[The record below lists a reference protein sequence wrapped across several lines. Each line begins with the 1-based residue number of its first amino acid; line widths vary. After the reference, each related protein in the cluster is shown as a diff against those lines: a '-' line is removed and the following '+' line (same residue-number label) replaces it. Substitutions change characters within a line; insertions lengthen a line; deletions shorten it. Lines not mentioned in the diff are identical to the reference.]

1 MTVDAT
7 RLAGRAPEADESR
20 PASPQVQ
27 GRMSGVSWSRY
38 EGKAPAEITLSG
50 EARDAELEG
59 FIRLQNPNLT
69 DVRLEQ
75 ATPVEADAVDIRP
88 DRQWY
93 AVTYLADDGEGHTAD
108 R

>member
-1 MTVDAT
+1 
-7 RLAGRAPEADESR
+7 
-20 PASPQVQ
+20 
-27 GRMSGVSWSRY
+27 MSGVSWSRY
-38 EGKAPAEITLSG
+38 EGKAPAEITLTG
-50 EARDAELEG
+50 AARDAELED

-75 ATPVEADAVDIRP
+75 ATPTMADDAGVQP

-93 AVTYLADDGEGHTAD
+93 SVTYLADDGEGHTTA

>member
-1 MTVDAT
+1 M
-7 RLAGRAPEADESR
+7 
-20 PASPQVQ
+20 
-27 GRMSGVSWSRY
+27 SWSRY
-38 EGKAPAEITLSG
+38 EGKAPAEITLTG
-50 EARDAELEG
+50 AARDAELED

-75 ATPVEADAVDIRP
+75 ATPTEADDAGVQP

-93 AVTYLADDGEGHTAD
+93 SVTYLADDGEGHPTT

>member
-1 MTVDAT
+1 M
-7 RLAGRAPEADESR
+7 
-20 PASPQVQ
+20 
-27 GRMSGVSWSRY
+27 SWSRY
-38 EGKAPAEITLSG
+38 EGKAPAERTLIG
-50 EARDAELEG
+50 AARAAELED

-75 ATPVEADAVDIRP
+75 ATPREADDADVQP

-93 AVTYLADDGEGHTAD
+93 TVTYLADDGEGHTTD